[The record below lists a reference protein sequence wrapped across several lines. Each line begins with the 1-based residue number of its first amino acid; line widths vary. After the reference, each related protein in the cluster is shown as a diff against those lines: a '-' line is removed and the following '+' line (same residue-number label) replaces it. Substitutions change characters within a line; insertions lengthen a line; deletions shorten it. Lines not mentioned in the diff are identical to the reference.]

1 MGTSPEI
8 PSRMNREIRLPAPH
22 PQFRPRRESEGRT
35 AGYPGTAVRI
45 GKDLFEVVSS
55 ENAEGTWVYRL
66 EPWTGNHIIRV
77 FVEWGDEA
85 EGDFIAALRKDRIR
99 ERKRILAWGTQALLG
114 FLPAKHQ
121 ERLSHAFELNPV
133 RASFWSAL
141 LETAVAL
148 PFATLF
154 VITSFAG
161 GGGRFGGYIPTWAGA
176 AAITA
181 AAEGIL
187 RLIIVFSS
195 GDPVGSLLFV
205 LLGFRLKPEG
215 RDEVMADE
223 YASAGAVLNV
233 TSPVPKVWWER
244 AGGVVFEGEAY
255 ILAESHRAKAA
266 FYYRFR
272 KGGEGFPVLD
282 PVKERDRNIA
292 SDRSYVLAP
301 LWGFLPPAMQSA
313 LEFYG
318 RYRSRPYVLLSIAF
332 NGLAAAAIM
341 GSGFRN
347 ITQGVFELWNLL
359 CFGAG
364 LFLFLESVLRLL
376 RHIKDGEVTG
386 SVLAVL
392 VKPIYYMA
400 IKPGAEGSG
409 DLEGDRK

>member
-1 MGTSPEI
+1 
-8 PSRMNREIRLPAPH
+8 MNREIRLPAPH
-22 PQFRPRRESEGRT
+22 PQFRPRRESEGRS

-45 GKDLFEVVSS
+45 GEELYEVVSS
-55 ENAEGTWVYRL
+55 VNSGGAWVYRL
-66 EPWTGNHIIRV
+66 EPWKGNHIIRV
-77 FVEWGDEA
+77 FVEWGEEA
-85 EGDFIAALRKDRIR
+85 EDDFIAALRKDRIR
-99 ERKRILAWGTQALLG
+99 EQKRILAWGTQALLG

-133 RASFWSAL
+133 RASFWSAA

-148 PFATLF
+148 PFALIF

-187 RLIIVFSS
+187 RLIVVITS
-195 GDPVGSLLFV
+195 GDPIGSLPFV
-205 LLGFRLKPEG
+205 LLGLRLKPEA
-215 RDEVMADE
+215 RDEVMGDE
-223 YASAGAVLNV
+223 YATAGGVLQV

-244 AGGVVFEGEAY
+244 AGGVEFEGESY
-255 ILAESHRAKAA
+255 VLTESNRVKTS
-266 FYYRFR
+266 FFYRFR
-272 KGGEGFPVLD
+272 KGGEGFPLFD
-282 PVKERDRNIA
+282 PARERDRNIV
-292 SDRSYVLAP
+292 SDRSYVFAP

-347 ITQGVFELWNLL
+347 ITRGVFELWNLL
-359 CFGAG
+359 WFGVG

-376 RHIKDGEVTG
+376 RHVKDGEVTG

-392 VKPIYYMA
+392 VKPIYFMA
-400 IKPGAEGSG
+400 IKPEGEESGAV
-409 DLEGDRK
+409 DVFRRTVI

>member
-1 MGTSPEI
+1 
-8 PSRMNREIRLPAPH
+8 MNREIRLPAPH
-22 PQFRPRRESEGRT
+22 PQFRPRREGEGRS

-45 GKDLFEVVSS
+45 GEELYEVVSS
-55 ENAEGTWVYRL
+55 VNSGGAWVYRL

-77 FVEWGDEA
+77 FVEWGEEA
-85 EGDFIAALRKDRIR
+85 ENDFIAALRKDRIR
-99 ERKRILAWGTQALLG
+99 EQKRILAWGTQALLG

-133 RASFWSAL
+133 RASFWSAA

-148 PFATLF
+148 PFALIF
-154 VITSFAG
+154 VISSFAG

-181 AAEGIL
+181 AAEGVL

-195 GDPVGSLLFV
+195 GDPIGSLLFV
-205 LLGFRLKPEG
+205 LLGLRLKPEA
-215 RDEVMADE
+215 RNDVMADE
-223 YASAGAVLNV
+223 YASAGGVLQV
-233 TSPVPKVWWER
+233 TSPVPKVWWAR
-244 AGGVVFEGEAY
+244 AGGVVFEGESY
-255 ILAESHRAKAA
+255 VLAESNRAKAA
-266 FYYRFR
+266 FYYRFH

-282 PVKERDRNIA
+282 SVKERDRNIA

-347 ITQGVFELWNLL
+347 ITRGVFELWNLL
-359 CFGAG
+359 WFGAG

-376 RHIKDGEVTG
+376 RHVKDGEVTG
-386 SVLAVL
+386 SVLAVF

-400 IKPGAEGSG
+400 IKPEGEESGAV
-409 DLEGDRK
+409 DVFRRPVI